1 MWYMAPK
8 SKDSRTRLLEPL
20 ATDLA
25 AFRVAIGL
33 GATEIG
39 VIRDAV
45 RAYIDRRVAA
55 DDELRARYEAER
67 ERLRVAQRQPIRL
80 VRETNGD

>member
-1 MWYMAPK
+1 MAPK

-25 AFRVAIGL
+25 AFRSAIGL

-45 RAYIDRRVAA
+45 RAYIDSRVAA
-55 DDELRARYEAER
+55 DDDLRGRYEAMR
-67 ERLRVAQRQPIRL
+67 EQLRAAHHQPIRL
-80 VRETNGD
+80 VRENGD